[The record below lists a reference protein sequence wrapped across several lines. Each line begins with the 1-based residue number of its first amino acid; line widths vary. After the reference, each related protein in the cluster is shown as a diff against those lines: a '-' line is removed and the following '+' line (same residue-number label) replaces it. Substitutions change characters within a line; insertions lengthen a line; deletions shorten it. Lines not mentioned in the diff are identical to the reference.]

1 MRSSGADGGELAR
14 PSLADA
20 EILFH
25 SALVRSHRSH
35 EFIGEVESAAAQ
47 FCRERRR
54 QGDTPEQ
61 VLKDAKRVIHAAIDG
76 EDVPIAERAVLS
88 CIQHYYH
95 AD

>member
-25 SALVRSHRSH
+25 SALVRSHRNR

-61 VLKDAKRVIHAAIDG
+61 VLKDAKRVIDHLRQTD
-76 EDVPIAERAVLS
+76 EYLSDVLRHLGIER
-88 CIQHYYH
+88 
-95 AD
+95 